1 MEKKDCLFLGNT
13 LPFRSFAIYDT
24 RYDKIKDINVQMN
37 FDGLD
42 MTNDEWMKKLR
53 SDWFN
58 LTSRMSSN
66 RVSDMPYTAVPMNL
80 DSDTLYPADNLYP
93 SDTLYPSGARNS
105 YYAEDIKKFYADDEE
120 DINRF
125 NSLQLSFTDLNK
137 VEHQFTRPFIRIIKK
152 IN

>member
-1 MEKKDCLFLGNT
+1 
-13 LPFRSFAIYDT
+13 
-24 RYDKIKDINVQMN
+24 MN

-105 YYAEDIKKFYADDEE
+105 YYAEDIK
-120 DINRF
+120 
-125 NSLQLSFTDLNK
+125 NSMQMM
-137 VEHQFTRPFIRIIKK
+137 KK
-152 IN
+152 ILIDLIHCSYHLLI